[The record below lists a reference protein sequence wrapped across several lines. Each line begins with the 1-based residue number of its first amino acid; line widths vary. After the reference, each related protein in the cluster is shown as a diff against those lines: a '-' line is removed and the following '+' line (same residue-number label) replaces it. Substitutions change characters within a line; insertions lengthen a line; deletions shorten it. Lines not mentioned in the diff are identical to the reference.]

1 MNYYFKRVAQA
12 GITLILVITISFVMY
27 RMMPGGPIQSLMQER
42 VLQCIESQGSMA
54 ECDMGQIRRSV
65 EQQVNIDPNKPVPV
79 AYIDYLEKILLHQD
93 FGDSTQYQEGVFS
106 ILFKAMPW
114 SIFISLYGLALGWT
128 FNVFWGAMLAYKEGK
143 LFDKAGTIFA
153 MIGNSIPY
161 YVAAIIALS
170 VLAYQ
175 HGFFPQGGR
184 YHESLKLFYLGWD
197 FGPLR
202 IGWLI
207 NEPDVTPGVNVP
219 FMVSAGW
226 SAALPILTGF
236 VLGISGLGMRG
247 NAVRI
252 MESDYIRVARL
263 RGLSQSRIASRY
275 LARNAILPLYT
286 GFMIGIAGIFGSGI
300 ITERIFSYPAV
311 GWYTF
316 AALETR
322 DYPLLMGAFIFYTSI
337 TLAGIVIAEFT
348 YGLIDPRAGGG
359 DSEAY

>member
-175 HGFFPQGGR
+175 HGF
-184 YHESLKLFYLGWD
+184 SL
-197 FGPLR
+197 
-202 IGWLI
+202 
-207 NEPDVTPGVNVP
+207 
-219 FMVSAGW
+219 
-226 SAALPILTGF
+226 
-236 VLGISGLGMRG
+236 
-247 NAVRI
+247 
-252 MESDYIRVARL
+252 
-263 RGLSQSRIASRY
+263 
-275 LARNAILPLYT
+275 
-286 GFMIGIAGIFGSGI
+286 
-300 ITERIFSYPAV
+300 
-311 GWYTF
+311 
-316 AALETR
+316 
-322 DYPLLMGAFIFYTSI
+322 
-337 TLAGIVIAEFT
+337 
-348 YGLIDPRAGGG
+348 RAG
-359 DSEAY
+359 DITNH